1 MFFLLCSATVFAQD
15 VIVKKD
21 GSTVLCRVV
30 NLTSTEIVYKKWSD
44 LEGSNYVMDRSL
56 VSAINYQDGK
66 KENLSEI
73 TENLYAPGI
82 QNDGLRQIN
91 DKALLDLDANIN
103 KGMIKVKNLKRTA
116 WIGGLALFTAGAVL
130 CAVFYPSTDKWIEYV
145 DYNTGYYDSMT
156 GTTFYNSHYKKAHE
170 ETFLI
175 VGIPLAGAGVIW
187 TVAFLSAAHSAQK
200 KAGLNNISLYQH
212 DFNMGNSSTL
222 SVGVDVLKDNL
233 SQKQTLGLGLH
244 LTL

>member
-1 MFFLLCSATVFAQD
+1 MKQFLVVFFLLCSATVFAQD

-21 GSTVLCRVV
+21 GSTVVCRVV

-66 KENLSEI
+66 KENLSEM

-116 WIGGLALFTAGAVL
+116 WIGGITMFTAGAIL
-130 CAVFYPSTDKWIEYV
+130 CAIIYPTSTEGEG
-145 DYNTGYYDSMT
+145 YNESL
-156 GTTFYNSHYKKAHE
+156 NE
-170 ETFLI
+170 EFLAI
-175 VGIPLAGAGVIW
+175 GLPIASAGVIW
-187 TVAFLSAAHSAQK
+187 TIAFLSAAHSVQEK
-200 KAGLNNISLYQH
+200 IELNSLSLYQH
-212 DFNMGNSSTL
+212 DFNLGNSSTL